1 MARQKKSKSEK
12 GVPAKGEVSSGI
24 GLTSFNLKLLIL
36 SLLVIVA
43 GFIFLSRGSVTLAP
57 ILLVLGYCVM
67 VPFAIISRP
76 RSSRGKTSRIN

>member
-12 GVPAKGEVSSGI
+12 GAPAKVEVSSAI
-24 GLTSFNLKLLIL
+24 GLSSFNLKLMVL

-43 GFIFLSRGSVTLAP
+43 GFIFLSRGSVTIAP

-67 VPFAIISRP
+67 VPFSIISRP
-76 RSSRGKTSRIN
+76 RSSSEKTSRMN